1 MSVPT
6 RASPASYVYEQ
17 RAQRG
22 LSLSAVIIV
31 ALVVGLVAG
40 VAAATVTLL
49 VGDRVDA
56 VPGLRVDLQPAS
68 QGRAP
73 ESAVT
78 EIADAV
84 LPTVVSLGVQ
94 GGGQAASGS
103 GFVVDRRGY
112 LVTNNHVVA
121 AAEADDGSIVA
132 TFSTGQRAR
141 ARIIG
146 TSPTYDLAVLK
157 VDVDDLPVATLGD
170 SDALVVGDL
179 VVAVGAPLGLTGTV
193 TTGIVSALD
202 RPVST
207 SDAAGA
213 SYISAVQTDAAIN
226 PGNSGGPLVD
236 ARGHVIG
243 IATAIATLG
252 GGRSGSIGLG
262 FAIPVNK
269 ARTIV
274 QQLIRDGEAEY
285 PIIGVNLDLT
295 YPGPGA
301 RVQEDSLPGDA
312 VTPNGP
318 ADDAGIAAGDL
329 IVAVDGDRVNTPE
342 DFVVQIRT
350 RLPGD
355 VVDLTVV
362 RGDERLKLPVTLG
375 ATVG

>member
-1 MSVPT
+1 MPVSSH
-6 RASPASYVYEQ
+6 AHYVYEQ
-17 RAQRG
+17 RSQRG
-22 LSLSAVIIV
+22 LSLSAVVVV

-40 VAAATVTLL
+40 VLAAVVTLL

-56 VPGLRVDLQPAS
+56 VPGLDVELQPAS
-68 QGRAP
+68 QGRVPA
-73 ESAVT
+73 SAVT

-84 LPTVVSLGVQ
+84 LPTVVSLSVQ
-94 GGGQAASGS
+94 GGGQAATGS
-103 GFVVDRRGY
+103 GFVVDQRGY

-121 AAEADDGSIVA
+121 AAEEDGSVVA
-132 TFSTGQRAR
+132 TFSTGQRAT
-141 ARIIG
+141 ARIVG

-157 VDVDDLPVATLGD
+157 VDVDDLPVATLGN
-170 SDALVVGDL
+170 SDASRVGDL

-193 TTGIVSALD
+193 TTGIISALD

-252 GGRSGSIGLG
+252 SGRSGSIGLG

-274 QQLIRDGEAEY
+274 EQLIRDGEAEY

-295 YPGPGA
+295 YRGPGA
-301 RVQEDSLPGDA
+301 RVQADSQPGDA
-312 VTPNGP
+312 VTPGGP
-318 ADDAGIAAGDL
+318 ADAAGLVAGDL
-329 IVAVDGDRVNTPE
+329 IVAVDGERVSTPE
-342 DFVVQIRT
+342 DFVVEIRT

-362 RGDERLKLPVTLG
+362 RGDERLRLPVTLG

>member
-1 MSVPT
+1 
-6 RASPASYVYEQ
+6 
-17 RAQRG
+17 
-22 LSLSAVIIV
+22 V

-40 VAAATVTLL
+40 VFAATVTLI

-78 EIADAV
+78 EIADSV

-103 GFVVDRRGY
+103 GFVVDGRGY

-121 AAEADDGSIVA
+121 AAEGDGGSVVA
-132 TFSTGQRAR
+132 TFSTGQRAK
-141 ARIIG
+141 ARIVG

-170 SDALVVGDL
+170 SDALKVGDL

-252 GGRSGSIGLG
+252 DGRSGSIGLG

-295 YPGPGA
+295 YRGPGA
-301 RVQEDSLPGDA
+301 RVQADSQPGDA
-312 VTPNGP
+312 VTPGGP
-318 ADDAGIAAGDL
+318 AEAAGIAAGDL
-329 IVAVDGDRVNTPE
+329 IVAVDGERVSTPE

-362 RGDERLKLPVTLG
+362 RGDERLTTSVTLG

>member
-1 MSVPT
+1 M
-6 RASPASYVYEQ
+6 RAISLLFHDVYETSPDESGFLSAAANRYKLRLADFDAQ
-17 RAQRG
+17 LEGVAQVRSDAPIVVNPSGGSKEQDPPYVVTVDDGGVSYHTIIAGRLEQRG
-22 LSLSAVIIV
+22 WR
-31 ALVVGLVAG
+31 GHCF
-40 VAAATVTLL
+40 
-49 VGDRVDA
+49 
-56 VPGLRVDLQPAS
+56 
-68 QGRAP
+68 
-73 ESAVT
+73 
-78 EIADAV
+78 
-84 LPTVVSLGVQ
+84 VSTD
-94 GGGQAASGS
+94 
-103 GFVVDRRGY
+103 F
-112 LVTNNHVVA
+112 
-121 AAEADDGSIVA
+121 I
-132 TFSTGQRAR
+132 GQRGFLTADQIR
-141 ARIIG
+141 
-146 TSPTYDLAVLK
+146 DL
-157 VDVDDLPVATLGD
+157 
-170 SDALVVGDL
+170 
-179 VVAVGAPLGLTGTV
+179 
-193 TTGIVSALD
+193 
-202 RPVST
+202 
-207 SDAAGA
+207 
-213 SYISAVQTDAAIN
+213 
-226 PGNSGGPLVD
+226 D

-312 VTPNGP
+312 VTPDGP
-318 ADDAGIAAGDL
+318 ADDAGITAGDL

-355 VVDLTVV
+355 VVELTVV

>member
-1 MSVPT
+1 MMRRPTDLIVAVPVAVPPARLPSPRSVGACQPPSH
-6 RASPASYVYEQ
+6 AHYVYEQ
-17 RAQRG
+17 RSQRG
-22 LSLSAVIIV
+22 LSLPAVVVV

-40 VAAATVTLL
+40 VFAATVTLI

-78 EIADAV
+78 EIADSV

-103 GFVVDRRGY
+103 GFVVDGRGY

-121 AAEADDGSIVA
+121 AAEADDGSVVA

-141 ARIIG
+141 ARIVG

-170 SDALVVGDL
+170 SDALKVGDL

-252 GGRSGSIGLG
+252 GRASPEASAWGSRS
-262 FAIPVNK
+262 
-269 ARTIV
+269 R
-274 QQLIRDGEAEY
+274 
-285 PIIGVNLDLT
+285 
-295 YPGPGA
+295 
-301 RVQEDSLPGDA
+301 
-312 VTPNGP
+312 
-318 ADDAGIAAGDL
+318 
-329 IVAVDGDRVNTPE
+329 
-342 DFVVQIRT
+342 
-350 RLPGD
+350 
-355 VVDLTVV
+355 
-362 RGDERLKLPVTLG
+362 
-375 ATVG
+375 